1 MNCMKCGR
9 ELREGQVFCDECLDG
24 MEDEPIRI
32 NTAVHI
38 PAQPPEKHNSHRR
51 PLVNPEEEIKHL
63 EKVNQNLILW
73 LVLLGVLSV
82 LFLLLAYYQQV
93 WAVVDELG
101 RNYSVLE
108 SVTQSVLP

>member
-9 ELREGQVFCDECLDG
+9 EMQEGQVFCVECLDA
-24 MEDEPIRI
+24 MEDEPIPV

-51 PLVNPEEEIKHL
+51 PLLNPEEEIKRL

-73 LVLLGVLSV
+73 VALLSV
-82 LFLLLAYYQQV
+82 AAGLLLLLAYYQQV
-93 WAVVDELG
+93 WAVAEELG

-108 SVTQSVLP
+108 SATQATVP